1 VVEGL
6 CAEALIRPDE
16 GEVVGQ
22 VLLASMAEIAGEAW
36 TSEFEQAWSQAFRV
50 VAGAMIE
57 GAEAVELEAAA

>member
-1 VVEGL
+1 
-6 CAEALIRPDE
+6 
-16 GEVVGQ
+16 
-22 VLLASMAEIAGEAW
+22 MAEIAGEAW